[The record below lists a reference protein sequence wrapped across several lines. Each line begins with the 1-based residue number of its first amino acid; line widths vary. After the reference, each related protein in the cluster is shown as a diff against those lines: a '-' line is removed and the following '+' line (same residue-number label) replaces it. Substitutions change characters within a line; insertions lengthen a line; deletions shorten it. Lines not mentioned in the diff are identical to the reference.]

1 MLRKLSILTVIF
13 CFCFALG
20 GNAVAAQA
28 VNSNKD
34 RVLKVMTRNMD
45 AGSDFY
51 YVIIAAQNPSS
62 TQQDLL
68 TAITQTYI
76 EMRASDL
83 PRRAVGIAA
92 EIANTRPDLVG
103 LQEVTVLST
112 GPYLEPPTVVVD
124 SALEVLLRS
133 LRERGLHYAPI
144 AVQQNA
150 QVVLPAFGAE
160 GLIDVGLIDYDVI
173 LARTDLPI
181 SEFKLQNI
189 QQAHF
194 SEAATLN
201 FAVGTTS
208 IPFLRG
214 WISVDAKLR
223 GKTYRFVTTHLE
235 TFSPDYQAAQTNEL
249 LVGPLNTNL
258 PVILAGDLN
267 SDAHTPSWAGGPAY
281 GILVAADFRDAWST
295 IYPTDAGFTWPLH
308 LEDSGYNIG
317 PPQRIDLILTKG
329 ADIQPT
335 GIVRTGT
342 TWIDGVWSS
351 DHAGVVSSLVLRP

>member
-1 MLRKLSILTVIF
+1 MLRKFSILVVIF
-13 CFCFALG
+13 YFVLG
-20 GNAVAAQA
+20 SGAIAAQS
-28 VNSNKD
+28 VNSNRD

-51 YVIIAAQNPSS
+51 YVILAVQNPSS
-62 TQQDLL
+62 TQQDIL
-68 TAITQTYI
+68 TAITETYL
-76 EMRASDL
+76 EMRASNI
-83 PRRAVGIAA
+83 PRRAVGIAS
-92 EIANTRPDLVG
+92 EIAQTKPDLVG

-112 GPYLEPPTVVVD
+112 GPYLQPPTVVVD

-133 LRERGLHYAPI
+133 LGERGLHYAPI
-144 AVQQNA
+144 AVQKNA
-150 QVVLPAFGAE
+150 QVVLPAFGQE

-173 LARTDLPI
+173 LARTDLPV

-194 SEAATLN
+194 SDAATLN
-201 FAVGTTS
+201 FGVGTTN

-223 GKTYRFVTTHLE
+223 GKKYRFVTTHLE

-249 LVGPLNTNL
+249 LAGPLNTEL
-258 PVILAGDLN
+258 PVVLAGDLN

-281 GILVAADFRDAWST
+281 GILIAADFRDAWSA
-295 IYPTDAGFTWPLH
+295 IYPSEAGFTWPLH

-317 PPQRIDLILTKG
+317 PPQRIDLILIRG
-329 ADIQPT
+329 RGVQPR
-335 GIVRTGT
+335 GITRTGT
-342 TWIDGVWSS
+342 SPIDSVWSS
-351 DHAGVVSSLVLRP
+351 DHTGVVSSLVLRP

>member
-1 MLRKLSILTVIF
+1 MLRKISALFCVLFFAASVLT
-13 CFCFALG
+13 
-20 GNAVAAQA
+20 AQS
-28 VNSNKD
+28 VNKD

-51 YVIIAAQNPSS
+51 YVIIAAQNPNS

-68 TAITQTYI
+68 TAITQTFV
-76 EMRASDL
+76 EMHSSNI

-103 LQEVTVLST
+103 LQEVTVLSR
-112 GPYLEPPTVVVD
+112 GPYLGPPTVVVD
-124 SALEVLLRS
+124 SALEILLRS

-144 AVQQNA
+144 AVQKNA
-150 QVVLPAFGAE
+150 QVVLPAFGEE

-173 LARTDLPI
+173 LARTDLPV

-249 LVGPLNTNL
+249 LAGPLNTEL
-258 PVILAGDLN
+258 PVILAGDFN
-267 SDAHTPSWAGGPAY
+267 SDAHNPSWASGPAY
-281 GILVAADFRDAWST
+281 EILRAAEFRDAWST
-295 IYPTDAGFTWPLH
+295 IYPHEAGFTWPLH

-317 PPQRIDLILTKG
+317 PPQRIDLILLKG
-329 ADIQPT
+329 RGVQPK
-335 GIVRTGT
+335 GIVRTGMT
-342 TWIDGVWSS
+342 AIDGVWSS

>member
-1 MLRKLSILTVIF
+1 MLRKLSVLIVIF
-13 CFCFALG
+13 YFVLG
-20 GNAVAAQA
+20 SGAVAAQS

-62 TQQDLL
+62 TQQDIL
-68 TAITQTYI
+68 TAITQTYL
-76 EMRASDL
+76 EMRASNI

-92 EIANTRPDLVG
+92 EIAKTRPDLIG

-112 GPYLEPPTVVVD
+112 GPYLKPPTVVVD

-133 LRERGLHYAPI
+133 LGERGLHYAPV
-144 AVQQNA
+144 AVQKNA
-150 QVVLPAFGAE
+150 QVVLPAFGEE

-173 LARTDLPI
+173 LARTDLPV
-181 SEFKLQNI
+181 SEFKLQNV
-189 QQAHF
+189 QQGHF
-194 SEAATLN
+194 SEGATLN

-223 GKTYRFVTTHLE
+223 GKSYRFVTTHLE

-249 LVGPLNTNL
+249 LAGPLNTDL

-267 SDAHTPSWAGGPAY
+267 SDAHTPSWASGPAFE
-281 GILVAADFRDAWST
+281 ILTAADFQDVWSR
-295 IYPTDAGFTWPLH
+295 IYPSEAGFTWPLH

-329 ADIQPT
+329 KDIRPR
-335 GIVRTGT
+335 GIARTGT
-342 TWIDGVWSS
+342 NAIDGVWSS
-351 DHAGVVSSLVLRP
+351 DHAGVVSSLVLRR

>member
-249 LVGPLNTNL
+249 LAGPLNTNL
-258 PVILAGDLN
+258 PVMLAGDLN

-317 PPQRIDLILTKG
+317 PLQRIDLILTKG
-329 ADIQPT
+329 KDIQPI

>member
-1 MLRKLSILTVIF
+1 MLRKISALFCVLFFAASVLT
-13 CFCFALG
+13 
-20 GNAVAAQA
+20 AQT
-28 VNSNKD
+28 VNKD

-51 YVIIAAQNPSS
+51 YVIIAAQNPNS

-68 TAITQTYI
+68 TAITQTFL
-76 EMRASDL
+76 EMHSSNI

-103 LQEVTVLST
+103 LQEVTVLSR
-112 GPYLEPPTVVVD
+112 GPYLGAPTHVVD

-144 AVQQNA
+144 AVQKNA
-150 QVVLPAFGAE
+150 QVVLPAFGEE

-173 LARTDLPI
+173 LARTDLPV
-181 SEFKLQNI
+181 SEFKLLNI

-249 LVGPLNTNL
+249 LAGPLHTEF
-258 PVILAGDLN
+258 PVILAGDFN
-267 SDAHTPSWAGGPAY
+267 SDAHNPSWASGPTY
-281 GILVAADFRDAWST
+281 EILTAAEFRDAWSA
-295 IYPTDAGFTWPLH
+295 IYPHEAGFTWPLH

-317 PPQRIDLILTKG
+317 PPQRIDLILMKG
-329 ADIQPT
+329 RGVQPK
-335 GIVRTGT
+335 GIVRTGMT
-342 TWIDGVWSS
+342 AIDGVWSS

>member
-1 MLRKLSILTVIF
+1 MLRKLSILIVIF
-13 CFCFALG
+13 YFALG
-20 GNAVAAQA
+20 SGAIAAQS
-28 VNSNKD
+28 VNSNRD

-68 TAITQTYI
+68 TAITQTYL
-76 EMRASDL
+76 EMRASNI

-92 EIANTRPDLVG
+92 EIAQTKPDLVG

-112 GPYLEPPTVVVD
+112 GPYLQPPTVVVD

-144 AVQQNA
+144 AVQKNA
-150 QVVLPAFGAE
+150 QVVLPAFGQE

-173 LARTDLPI
+173 LARTDLPV

-189 QQAHF
+189 QQEHF
-194 SEAATLN
+194 SDAATLN
-201 FAVGTTS
+201 FGVGTTN

-249 LVGPLNTNL
+249 LAGPLNTEL

-267 SDAHTPSWAGGPAY
+267 SDAHAPSWAGGPAY
-281 GILVAADFRDAWST
+281 GILIAADFRDAWSA
-295 IYPTDAGFTWPLH
+295 IYPAEAGFTWPLH

-317 PPQRIDLILTKG
+317 PPQRIDLILTRG
-329 ADIQPT
+329 ND
-335 GIVRTGT
+335 VRTRSITRTGVSP
-342 TWIDGVWSS
+342 IDGAWSS
-351 DHAGVVSSLVLRP
+351 DHTGVVSSLVLRP